1 MAAFEPTDA
10 DAAALGKS
18 EDLKARFEAITGEC
32 SEENL
37 DLDAAS
43 AKLEAMSAELDSF
56 LAELERDLPA
66 EVKAQFDEAEKR
78 VEEEEN
84 EAIRRDP
91 AESMN
96 ELQSRADRATKAA
109 STTLEEAQA
118 LEKEQRKLQLEGIAA
133 HEDLEKA
140 AKELQELRDAFEL
153 CTGGSE
159 GESEVEKELRRMQEK
174 KYGHE
179 ESKADDLDPAH
190 RKLIDEATPAS
201 DLEHGHMELVMNK
214 MRYASLGVENE
225 QLRAQIAELK
235 ALNALAE
242 EEGVPSNAP
251 E

>member
-1 MAAFEPTDA
+1 MASFEPTDA

-66 EVKAQFDEAEKR
+66 DVKAQFDEAEKR

-190 RKLIDEATPAS
+190 RQLIDDATPAS

-242 EEGVPSNAP
+242 EEGVPSAP

>member
-1 MAAFEPTDA
+1 M
-10 DAAALGKS
+10 
-18 EDLKARFEAITGEC
+18 
-32 SEENL
+32 

-66 EVKAQFDEAEKR
+66 DVKAQFDEAEKR

-91 AESMN
+91 AEAFG
-96 ELQSRADRATKAA
+96 ELQSRASRATKAA
-109 STTLEEAQA
+109 GDTLQEAQE
-118 LEKEQRKLQLEGIAA
+118 LEKQQRKLQLEGIAA

-190 RKLIDEATPAS
+190 RQLIDDATPNNA
-201 DLEHGHMELVMNK
+201 LEAGHMELVMNK

-242 EEGVPSNAP
+242 EEGVPSAP

>member
-1 MAAFEPTDA
+1 MASFEPTDA

-56 LAELERDLPA
+56 LAELEKDLPA
-66 EVKAQFDEAEKR
+66 DVKAQFDEAEKR

-96 ELQSRADRATKAA
+96 ELQSRASRATKAA
-109 STTLEEAQA
+109 STTLEEAQE
-118 LEKEQRKLQLEGIAA
+118 LEKQQRKLQLEGIAA

-179 ESKADDLDPAH
+179 ESKAEDLDPAH
-190 RKLIDEATPAS
+190 RKLINDATPAS

-242 EEGVPSNAP
+242 EEGVPSAP

>member
-1 MAAFEPTDA
+1 MASFEPTDA

-66 EVKAQFDEAEKR
+66 DVKAQFDEAEKR

-109 STTLEEAQA
+109 STTLEEAQE
-118 LEKEQRKLQLEGIAA
+118 LEKQQRKLQLEGIAA

-190 RKLIDEATPAS
+190 RQLIDDATPSS

-242 EEGVPSNAP
+242 EEGVPSAP

>member
-1 MAAFEPTDA
+1 MASFEPTDA

-66 EVKAQFDEAEKR
+66 DVKAQFDEAEKR

-96 ELQSRADRATKAA
+96 ELQSRASRATKAA
-109 STTLEEAQA
+109 STTLEEAQE
-118 LEKEQRKLQLEGIAA
+118 LEKQQRKLQLEGIAA

-190 RKLIDEATPAS
+190 RKLINDATPAS

-242 EEGVPSNAP
+242 EEGVPSAP

>member
-1 MAAFEPTDA
+1 MASFEPTDA

-66 EVKAQFDEAEKR
+66 DVKAQFDEAEKR

-96 ELQSRADRATKAA
+96 ELQSRASRATKAA
-109 STTLEEAQA
+109 STTLEEAQE
-118 LEKEQRKLQLEGIAA
+118 LEKQQRKLQLEGIAA

-190 RKLIDEATPAS
+190 RKLIDDATPSS

-235 ALNALAE
+235 ALNELAA
-242 EEGVPSNAP
+242 EEGVPSAP

>member
-1 MAAFEPTDA
+1 MASFEPT

-32 SEENL
+32 SEDNL

-66 EVKAQFDEAEKR
+66 DVKAQFDEAEKR

-118 LEKEQRKLQLEGIAA
+118 LEKEQRTLQLEGIAA

>member
-1 MAAFEPTDA
+1 MASFEPTDA

-190 RKLIDEATPAS
+190 RKLIDDATPSS

-242 EEGVPSNAP
+242 EEGVPSAP

>member
-1 MAAFEPTDA
+1 MASFEPTDA

-66 EVKAQFDEAEKR
+66 DVKAQFDEAEKR

-109 STTLEEAQA
+109 GDTLQEAQE
-118 LEKEQRKLQLEGIAA
+118 LEKQQRKLQLEGIAA

-190 RKLIDEATPAS
+190 RKLINDATPAS

-242 EEGVPSNAP
+242 EEGVPSAP

>member
-56 LAELERDLPA
+56 LAELEKDLPA
-66 EVKAQFDEAEKR
+66 DVKAQFDAAEKQ

-96 ELQSRADRATKAA
+96 ELQSRASRATKAA
-109 STTLEEAQA
+109 GDTLQEAQE
-118 LEKEQRKLQLEGIAA
+118 LEKQQRKLQLEGIAA

-140 AKELQELRDAFEL
+140 ARELQELRDAFEL

-179 ESKADDLDPAH
+179 ESKADDLDPVH
-190 RKLIDEATPAS
+190 RKLIDDATPS
-201 DLEHGHMELVMNK
+201 SELEHGHMELVMNK

-242 EEGVPSNAP
+242 EEGVPSSAP

>member
-1 MAAFEPTDA
+1 MASFEPTDA

-66 EVKAQFDEAEKR
+66 DVKAQFDEAEKR

-109 STTLEEAQA
+109 STTLEEAQE
-118 LEKEQRKLQLEGIAA
+118 LEKQQRKLQLEGIAA

-190 RKLIDEATPAS
+190 RKLIDDATPSS

-242 EEGVPSNAP
+242 EEGVPSAP

>member
-1 MAAFEPTDA
+1 MASFEPTDA

-66 EVKAQFDEAEKR
+66 DVKAQFDEAEKR

-96 ELQSRADRATKAA
+96 ELQQRADQATKAA

-190 RKLIDEATPAS
+190 RKLIDDATPSS

-235 ALNALAE
+235 AMNRLAE
-242 EEGVPSNAP
+242 EGGVPRDAP

>member
-1 MAAFEPTDA
+1 MASFEPTDA

-66 EVKAQFDEAEKR
+66 DVKAQFDEAEKR

-96 ELQSRADRATKAA
+96 ELQSRASRATKAA

-190 RKLIDEATPAS
+190 RKLINDATPAS

-242 EEGVPSNAP
+242 EEGVPSAP

>member
-1 MAAFEPTDA
+1 MASFEPTDA

-66 EVKAQFDEAEKR
+66 DVKAQFDEAEKR

-96 ELQSRADRATKAA
+96 ELQQRADRATKAA

-190 RKLIDEATPAS
+190 RKLIDDATPSS

-235 ALNALAE
+235 ALNELAA
-242 EEGVPSNAP
+242 EEGVPSAP